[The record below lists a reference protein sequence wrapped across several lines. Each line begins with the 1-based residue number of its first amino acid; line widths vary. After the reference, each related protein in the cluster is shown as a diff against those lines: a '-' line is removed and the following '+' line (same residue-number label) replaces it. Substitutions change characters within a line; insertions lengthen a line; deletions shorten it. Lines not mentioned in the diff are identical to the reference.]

1 MLKHLSIE
9 NYLLIGSLELDFPKG
24 LIIITGETGAGKSV
38 LLGAL
43 QLLLGGKAESG
54 MIKERDKNCIVE
66 GLFQFEMPIE
76 VKWQDGSTTQES
88 ELIIRRVLSA
98 SGRSRAFVNDEPAT
112 QQMLLEWWMCIPSI
126 SSCCLA
132 MRRFR

>member
-76 VKWQDGSTTQES
+76 VKWQDGSATQES

-112 QQMLLEWWMCIPSI
+112 QQMLLELSGKMVDVHTQHQ
-126 SSCCLA
+126 
-132 MRRFR
+132 

>member
-76 VKWQDGSTTQES
+76 VKWQDLS
-88 ELIIRRVLSA
+88 LIHI
-98 SGRSRAFVNDEPAT
+98 
-112 QQMLLEWWMCIPSI
+112 
-126 SSCCLA
+126 
-132 MRRFR
+132 